1 MCMCHL
7 IAVLSFELIA
17 YYCNIVCVLL
27 SHSLNAYLR
36 TYLLKG
42 FLDCLMMCHTKCKM
56 YHSKPETSNILEH
69 GRHPPQSLAVYPFH
83 VCGSLT
89 YALQGC

>member
-7 IAVLSFELIA
+7 IAVLYFELIA
-17 YYCNIVCVLL
+17 YYCNIVCVRL

-42 FLDCLMMCHTKCKM
+42 FLDCLMMYHTKCKM
-56 YHSKPETSNILEH
+56 YHSKPETSDIF
-69 GRHPPQSLAVYPFH
+69 GAW
-83 VCGSLT
+83 
-89 YALQGC
+89 